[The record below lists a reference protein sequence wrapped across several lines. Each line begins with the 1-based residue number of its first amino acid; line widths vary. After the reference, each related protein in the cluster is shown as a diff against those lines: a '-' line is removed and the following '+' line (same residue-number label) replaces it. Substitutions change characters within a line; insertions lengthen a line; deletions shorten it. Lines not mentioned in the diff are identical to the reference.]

1 MRKWSNLLNIFFH
14 TGWFNHQLVIILQH
28 DGKGGN
34 FLRVKKKKRP
44 WVFSHW
50 FCCLWQLPS
59 FCFEPPPR
67 SPREPGGSWGKK
79 SLKVQL
85 RWAFHR
91 SLSLPEAVSWTFEN
105 VDSSQMM
112 GAFFEPIWKPISR
125 WWFQRCF
132 IFTPIWGRFPF
143 WLIFFKWVE
152 TTN

>member
-1 MRKWSNLLNIFFH
+1 MRKMIQFVEHLFSH
-14 TGWFNHQLVIILQH
+14 GLVQPPTSYYF
-28 DGKGGN
+28 DGKGDN
-34 FLRVKKKKRP
+34 FLRVKKKTP
-44 WVFSHW
+44 LGFFPLVLVA
-50 FCCLWQLPS
+50 CCSFLPFVS
-59 FCFEPPPR
+59 KPPR
-67 SPREPGGSWGKK
+67 SPREPRGSRGKK

-91 SLSLPEAVSWTFEN
+91 SLSLPEAVSWTFVN

-112 GAFFEPIWKPISR
+112 GAFFEPIWKPKSR
-125 WWFQRCF
+125 WWFQRFF